1 MGQRIMQAASD
12 IFLGWGTSTVGKL
25 QCYVRQLRD
34 WKIKPLVETFDE
46 ERFMTYA
53 RVTGWVLARAHARS
67 GKAPEIRGYLG
78 KKNVFDDALVKFAT
92 DYADQT
98 ESDHAAFLKAIRSG
112 RINATSQE

>member
-1 MGQRIMQAASD
+1 LKI
-12 IFLGWGTSTVGKL
+12 

-46 ERFMTYA
+46 DQFFHFAE
-53 RVTGWVLARAHARS
+53 VTGWTLARAHARS

-78 KKNVFDDALVKFAT
+78 KKDVFDDSLVRFAT

-98 ESDHAAFLKAIRSG
+98 ERDHEALLKAIRSG
-112 RINATSQE
+112 RIKATTAE